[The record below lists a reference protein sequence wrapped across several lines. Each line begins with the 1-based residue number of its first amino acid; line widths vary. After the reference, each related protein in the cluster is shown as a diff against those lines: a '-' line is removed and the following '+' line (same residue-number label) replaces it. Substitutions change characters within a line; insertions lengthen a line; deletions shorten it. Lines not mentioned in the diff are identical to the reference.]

1 MCVLD
6 IDSCMSVMCRYMW
19 IDEGTME
26 RRERERTGGMEG
38 GKERGRERST
48 DDVGGACC
56 SVLELAWI
64 VM

>member
-1 MCVLD
+1 M
-6 IDSCMSVMCRYMW
+6 
-19 IDEGTME
+19 DEGTME

>member
-1 MCVLD
+1 MD
-6 IDSCMSVMCRYMW
+6 
-19 IDEGTME
+19 
-26 RRERERTGGMEG
+26 RRRNDGEKGKRMGGMEG

-48 DDVGGACC
+48 DNVGGACC

>member
-1 MCVLD
+1 
-6 IDSCMSVMCRYMW
+6 MSVMCRYMW